1 MTIIHYIINMKVH
14 PNEIL
19 LYFDPGRSVSKKT
32 LAYASS
38 ISNSINMVEYGM
50 EQFTPTSWRQIL
62 GMLDMEPKQLVNKAK
77 PYYQKNIRG
86 RNFSMD
92 DWINILTH
100 HPDLIRGTIAI
111 RGDRAVFVDNPT
123 DVLRLK

>member
-1 MTIIHYIINMKVH
+1 
-14 PNEIL
+14 
-19 LYFDPGRSVSKKT
+19 
-32 LAYASS
+32 
-38 ISNSINMVEYGM
+38 
-50 EQFTPTSWRQIL
+50 
-62 GMLDMEPKQLVNKAK
+62 
-77 PYYQKNIRG
+77 
-86 RNFSMD
+86 MD